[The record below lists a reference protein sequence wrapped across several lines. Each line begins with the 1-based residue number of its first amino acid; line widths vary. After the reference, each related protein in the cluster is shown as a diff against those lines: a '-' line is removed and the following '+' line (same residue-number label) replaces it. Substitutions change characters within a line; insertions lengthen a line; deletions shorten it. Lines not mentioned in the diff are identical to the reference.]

1 MADDVI
7 ARAVERDEVTRGFL
21 ERAAAVID
29 RAFGGWPEVALRD
42 GVSAVDHLEWKASGT
57 TPGFPAFLVAEVDGQ
72 LAGCR
77 TVLVRRV
84 LVRGEPK
91 IFVHFVDAAVDP
103 GFQGRGANRATQ
115 QLMHDV
121 YQPQFDL
128 SIDDS
133 NNPHMIRGRRRL
145 GGGTEN
151 FGNAVRPMVLPLD
164 ATRLVRADSEGEGGR
179 LPTPL
184 AALRLRAV
192 SRLASFSAR
201 GARGPAPGCSIR
213 EVDRFDDRFD
223 AFCAAATAPFD
234 FVPERTEAF
243 LNWRY
248 ADPRSGEFTIRV
260 AERGDDLLG
269 YVVLIDRDD
278 TTHIADI
285 LVAAGEPA
293 IAGALLDEVTR
304 HARAAGT
311 MAVSG
316 WLAEH
321 HPYRAA
327 FRARGFVPMGG
338 TSIVY
343 RAVAMPAE
351 ELAFLER
358 SDAAMHFTYG
368 DTDFI

>member
-1 MADDVI
+1 
-7 ARAVERDEVTRGFL
+7 
-21 ERAAAVID
+21 
-29 RAFGGWPEVALRD
+29 
-42 GVSAVDHLEWKASGT
+42 
-57 TPGFPAFLVAEVDGQ
+57 
-72 LAGCR
+72 
-77 TVLVRRV
+77 V

-91 IFVHFVDAAVDP
+91 LFVHFVDAAVDP
-103 GFQGRGANRATQ
+103 AFQGRGANRATQ

-128 SIDDS
+128 SVDDS

-145 GGGTEN
+145 GGGAEQ

-164 ATRLVRADSEGEGGR
+164 AARLVGTDHEGASGR
-179 LPTPL
+179 LPAPI
-184 AALRLRAV
+184 AALRLRAL
-192 SRLASFSAR
+192 SRLARFSAR
-201 GARGPAPGCSIR
+201 EHRGPPDCSLRPI
-213 EVDRFDDRFD
+213 ETFDDRFD
-223 AFCAAATAPFD
+223 AFCASATAPFD
-234 FVPERTEAF
+234 FVPERTQGF

-248 ADPRSGEFTIRV
+248 ADPRAGEFTIRI
-260 AERGDDLLG
+260 AERGGELLG
-269 YVVLIDRDD
+269 YVVFIDRDD
-278 TTHIADI
+278 TTHIADV
-285 LVAAGEPA
+285 LVAPGEPA
-293 IAGALLDEVTR
+293 TLGALLDEVTR
-304 HARAAGT
+304 HARAAGS

-327 FRARGFVPMGG
+327 FRSRGFVPLGG

-343 RAVAMPAE
+343 RPVAMPAE